1 MTPSS
6 PRSWSSTVA
15 SLRKASDGC
24 LAGGREAFGHFERY
38 VNLLFCLTVA
48 DEDSAIRLSR
58 NRSQPLQAVLTA
70 GHDPSGKPVLRL
82 ADGRFLRLV
91 TRVHLDPSSGGAL
104 RVDTQSWHMTIPL
117 AQAPR
122 QIFPLRTTPRG
133 SPRRKSPR
141 GGMLSMHR
149 RVGDDLTRRYRNAPI
164 AEAVCELRLDPG
176 LPWDSATPGLLWAP
190 LRERYPERRE
200 DLLMEA
206 RTDTDADAVRQLV
219 TPTQIPRAG
228 VAEARVPGGA
238 YHRGLD
244 TNVCSC

>member
-104 RVDTQSWHMTIPL
+104 RVGTQSWQYQNAIDDDSWVFRADYSR
-117 AQAPR
+117 AQFAATSP
-122 QIFPLRTTPRG
+122 PRG
-133 SPRRKSPR
+133 HLHVDGTLRQPGVLRPKQPLGRVHFPC
-141 GGMLSMHR
+141 HR
-149 RVGDDLTRRYRNAPI
+149 PTLEAAVVLLADEFGVPTNAPHEVWRAAV
-164 AEAVCELRLDPG
+164 AEH
-176 LPWDSATPGLLWAP
+176 
-190 LRERYPERRE
+190 
-200 DLLMEA
+200 EA
-206 RTDTDADAVRQLV
+206 RS
-219 TPTQIPRAG
+219 
-228 VAEARVPGGA
+228 AR
-238 YHRGLD
+238 LFD
-244 TNVCSC
+244 L

>member
-24 LAGGREAFGHFERY
+24 LAGGREVFGHFERY

-91 TRVHLDPSSGGAL
+91 TRVRLDPSSGGAL
-104 RVDTQSWHMTIPL
+104 RVDTQSWQYQNAADDDSWVFRADYSR
-117 AQAPR
+117 AQIAATSP
-122 QIFPLRTTPRG
+122 PRG
-133 SPRRKSPR
+133 HLHIDGTLRRPGVLRPKQPLGR
-141 GGMLSMHR
+141 VHFPCR
-149 RVGDDLTRRYRNAPI
+149 RPTLEAAVVLLADEFGVPTNAPHEVWRAAV
-164 AEAVCELRLDPG
+164 AEH
-176 LPWDSATPGLLWAP
+176 
-190 LRERYPERRE
+190 
-200 DLLMEA
+200 EA
-206 RTDTDADAVRQLV
+206 RS
-219 TPTQIPRAG
+219 
-228 VAEARVPGGA
+228 AR
-238 YHRGLD
+238 LFD
-244 TNVCSC
+244 S